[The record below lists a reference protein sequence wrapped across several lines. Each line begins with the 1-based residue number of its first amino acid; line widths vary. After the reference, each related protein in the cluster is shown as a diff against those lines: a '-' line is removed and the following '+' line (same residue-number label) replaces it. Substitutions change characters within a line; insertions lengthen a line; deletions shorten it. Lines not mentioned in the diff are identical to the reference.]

1 MKRDKVPVAYGA
13 SPLVF
18 DVGCTIGAIVAL
30 CSAFC

>member
-1 MKRDKVPVAYGA
+1 MKRDKAPVAYGA

-18 DVGCTIGAIVAL
+18 DVGIFIGTIVAL

>member
-1 MKRDKVPVAYGA
+1 MKRDKAPVAYGA
-13 SPLVF
+13 NTLVF